1 MLNGMYVGMVDTKKY
16 TVRELEN
23 AGFTVKIKGE

>member
-1 MLNGMYVGMVDTKKY
+1 MLNGMYVGIVDAKKY
-16 TVRELEN
+16 SVRELEN